1 MANKRKEYKNREV
14 ELEEKLKVFETSESD
29 IELPTYPI
37 KLPIYSVRVTHPSLR
52 ARKAPSFDAA
62 IDRLITDQGVYEIFK
77 QENGWGQL
85 SDENWIYLEFTSK
98 I

>member
-1 MANKRKEYKNREV
+1 MANKRKEYKNKEV
-14 ELEEKLKVFETSESD
+14 ELEEKLKVFESEP
-29 IELPTYPI
+29 ELSTVPI

-52 ARKAPSFDAA
+52 VRKAPSFDAA
-62 IDRLITDQGVYEIFK
+62 IDRLITDQGVYDIFK

-85 SDENWIYLEFTSK
+85 LDENWICLEFTSK